1 MKDSYK
7 ELTPEEL
14 KVKRAELA
22 KQYDEVSFNGV
33 IGHLDNPLSKRTVR
47 RRLARV
53 TTLLREHELGIRK
66 RQGA

>member
-14 KVKRAELA
+14 RVKRAELV
-22 KQYDEVSFNGV
+22 KQYDEVCFNGI

>member
-7 ELTPEEL
+7 DLTPEEL
-14 KVKRAELA
+14 KVKRAELV
-22 KQYDEVSFNGV
+22 KQYDEVRFNGI

>member
-14 KVKRAELA
+14 KVKRAELV
-22 KQYDEVSFNGV
+22 KQYDEVCFNGI

>member
-1 MKDSYK
+1 MKESYK
-7 ELTPEEL
+7 DLTPEEL

-22 KQYDEVSFNGV
+22 KQYDEVSFNAI

>member
-14 KVKRAELA
+14 MVKRAELG
-22 KQYDEVSFNGV
+22 KQYDEICFNGI
-33 IGHLDNPLSKRTVR
+33 IGHLDNPLSKRSVR

-53 TTLLREHELGIRK
+53 TTLIREHELGIRK

>member
-7 ELTPEEL
+7 DLTPEEL

-22 KQYDEVSFNGV
+22 KQYDEVCFNGI

-47 RRLARV
+47 RKLARV